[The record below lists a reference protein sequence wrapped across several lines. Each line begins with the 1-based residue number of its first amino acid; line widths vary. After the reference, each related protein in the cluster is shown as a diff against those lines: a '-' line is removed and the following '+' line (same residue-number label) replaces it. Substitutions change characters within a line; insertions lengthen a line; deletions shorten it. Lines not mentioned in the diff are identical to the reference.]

1 MTGDRG
7 SDPLSDLVT
16 SILIIV
22 TILIVVLVSAWWLFQ

>member
-7 SDPLSDLVT
+7 SDPLGDLVT
-16 SILIIV
+16 SILIVV

>member
-16 SILIIV
+16 SILIIL
-22 TILIVVLVSAWWLFQ
+22 TILIVVVVSAWCLFQ